1 MLAAL
6 DPEQQYHL
14 GTRRSATARLPSIA
28 VSARKQ
34 HLARTSGGC
43 MFVKIPGTL
52 GKYMYIIHVPL
63 PFHFKHPHHQ
73 QHHRHHHRAIAVAI
87 AFAITVIVIVS
98 SSSSSSSSH
107 TGLDS
112 TMSPCHARGTLGPRR
127 RSSVSPEALH
137 HKKNRCNSLVR
148 HTNLRTCN
156 NLPKLRC
163 HERRNYSRAS
173 SLKGKVAF

>member
-34 HLARTSGGC
+34 HLARTSGGSI
-43 MFVKIPGTL
+43 FVKIP
-52 GKYMYIIHVPL
+52 YRYIIHVPL
-63 PFHFKHPHHQ
+63 RFHFKHPHHQ

-148 HTNLRTCN
+148 HTNLCTCN

-163 HERRNYSRAS
+163 HERCDYSRAS

>member
-1 MLAAL
+1 MYQSINQSISYEPRAAVFSSRFL
-6 DPEQQYHL
+6 VP
-14 GTRRSATARLPSIA
+14 
-28 VSARKQ
+28 
-34 HLARTSGGC
+34 
-43 MFVKIPGTL
+43 
-52 GKYMYIIHVPL
+52 KYMYIIHVPL
-63 PFHFKHPHHQ
+63 PFHFMMIIYYHQ